1 MRLRIL
7 SVKTSLLMITLA
19 LSIVVCAQTE
29 STLYT
34 FKESASFWPQ
44 GALLEDAAGNLYG
57 TTRAG
62 GTYGVG
68 TIFKMTP
75 PAVSGGAWTL
85 ATLYNFVPYG
95 SGGYV
100 PVSDLITDSTGAL
113 YGTTYS
119 GGDPVC
125 SCGVVYKL
133 TPPSIAG
140 GKWTEQ
146 ALYAFTGNNDGR
158 LPATA
163 ALTNNPQGVLYGV
176 TQRGGTWDSGV
187 IFQLTPAT
195 GGTYTESVLYS
206 FGNLT
211 DASRPNGPLTLD
223 TSGALYGV
231 SALGGTFNN
240 GTVYKFVPASNGQL
254 ATESFL
260 FSFKAGTKSG
270 STPSGSLL
278 FDSSGNLYGVTNDGG
293 SANDDG
299 VVYELTP
306 AKATWTETILY
317 VFSKASGSHPVGG
330 LTWNPT
336 TGALYGTTSSQNG
349 KTTGDGSVFKLLPQ
363 LWSAVRG
370 RNQHYSNS
378 PTA

>member
-57 TTRAG
+57 TTRAE

-140 GKWTEQ
+140 GKWTAQ

-163 ALTNNPQGVLYGV
+163 P
-176 TQRGGTWDSGV
+176 
-187 IFQLTPAT
+187 
-195 GGTYTESVLYS
+195 
-206 FGNLT
+206 
-211 DASRPNGPLTLD
+211 
-223 TSGALYGV
+223 
-231 SALGGTFNN
+231 
-240 GTVYKFVPASNGQL
+240 
-254 ATESFL
+254 
-260 FSFKAGTKSG
+260 
-270 STPSGSLL
+270 
-278 FDSSGNLYGVTNDGG
+278 
-293 SANDDG
+293 
-299 VVYELTP
+299 
-306 AKATWTETILY
+306 
-317 VFSKASGSHPVGG
+317 
-330 LTWNPT
+330 
-336 TGALYGTTSSQNG
+336 
-349 KTTGDGSVFKLLPQ
+349 
-363 LWSAVRG
+363 
-370 RNQHYSNS
+370 
-378 PTA
+378 